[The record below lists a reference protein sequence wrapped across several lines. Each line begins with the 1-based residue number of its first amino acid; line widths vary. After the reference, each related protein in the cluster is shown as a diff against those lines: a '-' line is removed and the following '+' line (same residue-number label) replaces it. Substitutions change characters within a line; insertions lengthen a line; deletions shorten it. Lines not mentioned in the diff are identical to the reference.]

1 MYVYRMQVTHATG
14 ARQFKWETGRITEDG
29 RWEHESVHTTA
40 REAAQ
45 RAAFLN
51 SGGQDFNETSTQER
65 TQ

>member
-1 MYVYRMQVTHATG
+1 MRPQHVYRYDPPYWLVG
-14 ARQFKWETGRITEDG
+14 YLNEDG
-29 RWEHESVHTTA
+29 IFAPLSKHDSP

-45 RAAFLN
+45 RAASLN